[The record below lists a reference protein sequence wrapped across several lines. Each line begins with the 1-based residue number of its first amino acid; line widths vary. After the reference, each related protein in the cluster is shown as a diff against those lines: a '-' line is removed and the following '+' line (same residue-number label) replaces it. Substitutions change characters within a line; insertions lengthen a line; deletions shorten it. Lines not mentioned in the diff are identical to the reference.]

1 MASSLL
7 FVNSRGEI
15 LIYRSYRGDVARS
28 EVLQFCT
35 QIVATKEA
43 TEKPVVNLGGVHFI
57 HISHNNITLVAA
69 TKTNTNAALM
79 FQFLYKVVAVCRAYF
94 GDFDENHV
102 RKNFVLIYEIL
113 DEIMDFGF
121 PQIVDPDLLK
131 LYIT

>member
-1 MASSLL
+1 M
-7 FVNSRGEI
+7 
-15 LIYRSYRGDVARS
+15 
-28 EVLQFCT
+28 
-35 QIVATKEA
+35 
-43 TEKPVVNLGGVHFI
+43 GGVHFI
-57 HISHNNITLVAA
+57 HISHNGITLVVA

-79 FQFLYKVVAVCRAYF
+79 FTFLYKVVAVCKAYF

-121 PQIVDPDLLK
+121 PQIVEPDLLK